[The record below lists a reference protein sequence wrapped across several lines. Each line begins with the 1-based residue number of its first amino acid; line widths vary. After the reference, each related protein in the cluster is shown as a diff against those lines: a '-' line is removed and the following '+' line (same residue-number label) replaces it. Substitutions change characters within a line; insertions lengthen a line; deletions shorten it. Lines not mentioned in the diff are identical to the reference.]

1 MTRLFAALM
10 LLALPGLASAQ
21 TVLHLSETG
30 RVNVHPDELTA
41 AVKISAAS
49 ISAAEAQNR
58 VNSVAAKTLDQA
70 KAVAGVT
77 AATGNYQVWNSKQ
90 PEQWNAEQ
98 TIDLRSRDGAGLLRL
113 VGVFQQQG
121 LVLARLGWRVAPDTA
136 RQARAEATRMA
147 LGTLR
152 ARAEE
157 AASVIGMRFGSFRD
171 VRLDGTPAYAAPM
184 PRAMAMAAAPGA
196 APPNA
201 EPDDVAV
208 EASVEADVILQPGPA
223 APIRR

>member
-1 MTRLFAALM
+1 MKFLLTGLLLLM
-10 LLALPGLASAQ
+10 MPGLAGAQ
-21 TVLHLSETG
+21 TVLHLSESA

-41 AVKISAAS
+41 SVKISASS

-58 VNSVAAKTLDQA
+58 VNGVVAKTLEQA
-70 KAVAGVT
+70 KAVAGVS

-121 LVLARLGWRVAPDTA
+121 LVLARLGWRVAPETA
-136 RQARAEATRMA
+136 RQARAEATRTA
-147 LGTLR
+147 LGNLR
-152 ARAEE
+152 ARADE
-157 AASVIGMRFGSFRD
+157 AAGVIGMRFAAFRD
-171 VRLDGTPAYAAPM
+171 VRLDGTPALAGPM
-184 PRAMAMAAAPGA
+184 PRTSLSAAPA
-196 APPNA
+196 TTPSA

-208 EASVEADVILQPGPA
+208 EALVEADVILQPGP
-223 APIRR
+223 PPPVRR